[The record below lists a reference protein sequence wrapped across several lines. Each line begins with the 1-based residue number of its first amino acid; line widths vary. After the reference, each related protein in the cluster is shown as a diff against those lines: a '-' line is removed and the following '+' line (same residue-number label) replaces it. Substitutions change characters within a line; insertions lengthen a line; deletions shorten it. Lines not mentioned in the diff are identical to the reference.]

1 MFQVNSSLFICII
14 CILVAPPDS
23 KWFKPWFYS
32 SCPLS
37 WCMRVAKQFFDS
49 PGSWLAS
56 NLCSSR
62 PKTSG
67 IVWLDV
73 PHHSQDEKAGNPE
86 GPQIRWMEKRWK
98 EGRSLWESSA
108 GQATTPTTQISW
120 GAASLSQRFWVFLLS
135 FFKLFLMCCWH
146 LCSFTCAN
154 EASSNIFTDGCF
166 NALHAATGE
175 NPVRYKPRLNAGQ
188 HIAQHSRT
196 VWHKLPGIK
205 SKSWNLIGRS

>member
-86 GPQIRWMEKRWK
+86 GPQIRWMEKNEKKGGVYEKAQQDRQQ
-98 EGRSLWESSA
+98 L
-108 GQATTPTTQISW
+108 QQ
-120 GAASLSQRFWVFLLS
+120 LRFLEALLPCPS
-135 FFKLFLMCCWH
+135 VSEFFALFLQIV
-146 LCSFTCAN
+146 LDVLLT
-154 EASSNIFTDGCF
+154 
-166 NALHAATGE
+166 
-175 NPVRYKPRLNAGQ
+175 PVHFHMR
-188 HIAQHSRT
+188 
-196 VWHKLPGIK
+196 
-205 SKSWNLIGRS
+205 

>member
-62 PKTSG
+62 PRTSG

-86 GPQIRWMEKRWK
+86 GPQIRLMEKRWK
-98 EGRSLWESSA
+98 EGRSLWWSHRISQLPRCYFLCCMHVLGDDNMALCKMHEAREGPA
-108 GQATTPTTQISW
+108 GQTLCCHHEEWHDHEQLVEPCPVSASKIVVW
-120 GAASLSQRFWVFLLS
+120 GAASAC
-135 FFKLFLMCCWH
+135 MCSTKVLQATADRWREGWAQGC
-146 LCSFTCAN
+146 CK
-154 EASSNIFTDGCF
+154 EA
-166 NALHAATGE
+166 
-175 NPVRYKPRLNAGQ
+175 
-188 HIAQHSRT
+188 
-196 VWHKLPGIK
+196 
-205 SKSWNLIGRS
+205 

>member
-86 GPQIRWMEKRWK
+86 GPQIRLMEKRWK

-120 GAASLSQRFWVFLLS
+120 GAASLSQRFWVFCSLS
-135 FFKLFLMCCWH
+135 SN
-146 LCSFTCAN
+146 CSWCVADTCALSHALTKHLQTSSLMA
-154 EASSNIFTDGCF
+154 ASMPSMQPLEKTQWGINPDLMLGNTLHNTAEQYDINCQESNQRVET
-166 NALHAATGE
+166 
-175 NPVRYKPRLNAGQ
+175 
-188 HIAQHSRT
+188 
-196 VWHKLPGIK
+196 W
-205 SKSWNLIGRS
+205 